1 MEHTAPLHR
10 PGSFLVPS
18 PPLPPPPTQPSLPD
32 LRAFSAASLYTAG
45 DLQDE
50 TDIRQHPAGCDAGT
64 ETPPARGPRVA
75 QLIPAGVGRADVAG
89 RRGAIAAAPRPR
101 Y

>member
-18 PPLPPPPTQPSLPD
+18 PPPSPLPPRNRLFRT
-32 LRAFSAASLYTAG
+32 SLYTAG